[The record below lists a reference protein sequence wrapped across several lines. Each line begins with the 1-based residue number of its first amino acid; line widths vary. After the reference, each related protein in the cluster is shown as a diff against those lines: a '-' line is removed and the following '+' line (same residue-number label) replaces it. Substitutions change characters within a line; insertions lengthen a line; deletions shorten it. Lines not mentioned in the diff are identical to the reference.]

1 MGELESKVRKKI
13 RVGKVEKAVLATIY
27 GAGALALAVAA
38 PNALRLLSR
47 SVSAK
52 GLFSSKRAID
62 SLLEKKLV
70 EFVGIN
76 GKKKLQV
83 TDAGT
88 IYLAGAIEE
97 GQNMC
102 KDEKWDGKW
111 RIVIFDIPVK
121 KRGLRNKIRAI
132 VESFGF
138 KLLQRSV
145 WVSPYPREDLIVLLK
160 AELKI
165 GKDLLYIV
173 ADEIEYDKP
182 LRQMFGLK

>member
-1 MGELESKVRKKI
+1 MGEIEKRVKRRI
-13 RVGKVEKAVLATIY
+13 IVGKVEKAVLATVY
-27 GAGALALAVAA
+27 GAGVLALAVAA

-47 SVSAK
+47 SVSTK

-62 SLLEKKLV
+62 SLLEKRLI
-70 EFVGIN
+70 EFVDAGE
-76 GKKKLQV
+76 KKKLQV
-83 TDAGT
+83 TDLGT
-88 IYLAGAIEE
+88 IYLARAIEK

-111 RIVIFDIPVK
+111 RIVIFDIPIK
-121 KRGLRNKIRAI
+121 KRGLRNKIRGI
-132 VESFGF
+132 IESFGF
-138 KLLQRSV
+138 RRLQDSV
-145 WVSPYPREDLIVLLK
+145 WVSPYSREDLIVLLK

-182 LRQMFGLK
+182 IKQLFGLK